1 MIRLEVERVG
11 IGGADSVLRLRCPQ
25 RSHSKLPTT
34 SSPAHLPE
42 IRFRRSD
49 WLPGI
54 CIFKPPPQVIPTQ
67 EGLRTLLS
75 ATPFLM
81 SVQQEGE
88 ALESRWDPLK
98 MDLKAVN
105 GVY

>member
-1 MIRLEVERVG
+1 MPTALTQQASNNEQSCTPAGDQVQEVRL
-11 IGGADSVLRLRCPQ
+11 A
-25 RSHSKLPTT
+25 
-34 SSPAHLPE
+34 
-42 IRFRRSD
+42 
-49 WLPGI
+49 PGI

-88 ALESRWDPLK
+88 ALESRWDSLK

>member
-1 MIRLEVERVG
+1 MG
-11 IGGADSVLRLRCPQ
+11 IGGVDSVLRLRWPQ
-25 RSHSKLPTT
+25 GSRSKLPTM
-34 SSPAHLPE
+34 SSPEHLPE

-81 SVQQEGE
+81 SVQREGE
-88 ALESRWDPLK
+88 ALDSGWDPLK
-98 MDLKAVN
+98 IGLKAVN